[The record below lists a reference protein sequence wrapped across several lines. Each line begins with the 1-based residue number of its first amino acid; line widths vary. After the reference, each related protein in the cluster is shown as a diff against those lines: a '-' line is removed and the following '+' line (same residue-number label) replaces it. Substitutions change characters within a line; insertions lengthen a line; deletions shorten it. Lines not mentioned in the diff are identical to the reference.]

1 MRSSTTNC
9 SLTVEFALINENILI
24 QNAKITQVYVIQS
37 EQDPF
42 EWSGVLFVDSGIY
55 MGATIRFKILIDDS
69 YPNCG
74 CPKVFFDPVPFH
86 PLIEPQTGELDTRNA
101 LPDWICTTH
110 KLYQLLL
117 FVKRVIRDASLYIGQ
132 IKNLIDLQLKP
143 DECDISQNI
152 YTNDGHGHFT
162 DRNLDKLNNV
172 LTWPGHTLD
181 FLEVY
186 ENNQDEFKL
195 RMESFKSQCCQKLY
209 EHTDFIGNDRNALVF
224 TDWNPSIHEK
234 VRECILAGKF
244 TPPSLFAAYHKET
257 ESVSFIPGDAD

>member
-1 MRSSTTNC
+1 MRSGTTNC

-24 QNAKITQVYVIQS
+24 QNEKITQLYVIQS
-37 EQDPF
+37 EQDPL

-55 MGATIRFKILIDDS
+55 MGATVRFKILIDDS

-86 PLIEPQTGELDTRNA
+86 PLIEPHTGELDTKNA
-101 LPDWICTTH
+101 LPDWISTTH

-117 FVKRVIRDASLYIGQ
+117 FVKRVIRDAALYIDQ
-132 IKNLIDLQLKP
+132 IRTLINHLQLRP
-143 DECDISQNI
+143 DESDNETYS
-152 YTNDGHGHFT
+152 NDRYRHIT
-162 DRNLDKLNNV
+162 DHNLDKLNDV
-172 LTWPGHTLD
+172 LVWPTHTLN
-181 FLEVY
+181 FLDIY

-195 RMESFKSQCCQKLY
+195 RVENFKSQCCQQLY
-209 EHTDFIGNDRNALVF
+209 EHTNFMGNDRNTLAF
-224 TDWNPSIHEK
+224 TDWNPNIHEK